1 MKLSSAVVRRR
12 RDALSLAI
20 AVSLTSTA
28 AWAASPQLRLLT
40 GDSSASTAKSFPVQS
55 MSFERV
61 GTSGRLVVNT
71 RAGNISCGASQS
83 VPSGLPVLRLDG
95 QTYPLA
101 QFPLPT
107 PMVPPADGNPPI
119 PVQYRVTPGDSL
131 EGMALASIA
140 GIPVANCVSSN
151 LFGSPSSGGVFS
163 LLAEDQQPVDIAQAV
178 YFDVPTRAFEVRSA
192 DPILCESY
200 ATGGITLVLAGP
212 NNPLFSVAQGQ
223 AMVLSGF
230 SSVGYVVAQRS
241 LRPVAS
247 ELNRSPVVQCSV
259 PGASVGGGTPQPTST
274 LFGSGFE
281 LSESAANVKLFV
293 TVNGEP
299 APIFGGP
306 LGAATQIVLRV
317 QNDGPSIARNVRIRE
332 YAPLQSA
339 FDAGLAPVQVGK
351 ATADSCVLGGGTAP
365 CDGQSP
371 DPAFPLSFN
380 VPELGVGQSVVFTL
394 NRRAVAGAVGASTP
408 VGFAAFVD
416 PAATNGAGPDLDLAD
431 NMAWST
437 FAVS

>member
-1 MKLSSAVVRRR
+1 MKLSTGVVRRR

-28 AWAASPQLRLLT
+28 AWAASPQLRLLS
-40 GDSSASTAKSFPVQS
+40 GDSTFSTAKTFPVQS
-55 MSFERV
+55 MSFEQA

-83 VPSGLPVLRLDG
+83 VPAGLPVLRLDG

-107 PMVPPADGNPPI
+107 PMQPPTDGNPPI

-178 YFDVPTRAFEVRSA
+178 YYDVPTRAFEVRSA

-200 ATGGITLVLAGP
+200 GTGGVTLVLAGP
-212 NNPLFSVAQGQ
+212 NNPLFSVAPGD
-223 AMVLSGF
+223 AMVLPGF

-241 LRPVAS
+241 LRPVS
-247 ELNRSPVVQCSV
+247 GEVNRSPLVQCSV
-259 PGASVGGGTPQPTST
+259 PGANVGGGGPQPTSS

-281 LSESAANVKLFV
+281 VSEGAANVKLFL
-293 TVNGEP
+293 TVNGES
-299 APIFGGP
+299 APVLGGA
-306 LGAATQIVLRV
+306 LGTTTQIVLRV

-332 YAPLQSA
+332 YAPLQAA

-351 ATADSCVLGGGTAP
+351 AAPDSCVIAAGTAP
-365 CDGQSP
+365 CGGQAT
-371 DPAFPLSFN
+371 DPAFPLAFN
-380 VPELGVGQSVVFTL
+380 LAELGVGQAVEFTL
-394 NRRAVAGAVGASTP
+394 NRRATAGAVGASTP

-416 PAATNGAGPDLDLAD
+416 PAMSNGSGPDLDLAD